1 MIKCPECGHQISDKA
16 PLCPSCGVEIAG
28 KVVKCPNCGEVYFK
42 EAEMCPNC
50 HRPTSNSV
58 NSEYTANEQITE
70 NEEQTQN
77 ANEYSRQPA
86 QVADTIEEKT
96 NSSNSSNTDK
106 KQVKEQPKKKGRTTL
121 IISFVIALLICGFG
135 FYFYKT
141 SADNKE
147 QQDYES
153 AMNSQDPTVLQ
164 SYLDRYKDAPM
175 AHIDSIQAHLNI
187 LKSNDQDWTNALVS
201 NSKTALE
208 DYLRNHPNSQH
219 KAEALNKIDS
229 LDWDQT
235 LKTNT
240 EEAFNEYLSQ
250 HPDGKFIDEAQDNL
264 DKLQSTKVQPEE
276 KQMISNLFRH
286 FFQSINSKDEDAL
299 TSTVSNIMTSFLGKQ
314 GATQD
319 DVINFMHKI
328 YKDDIKNMNWI
339 INSAYKI
346 QKKEVGDQEYEYTVQ
361 FSAQQQIDRTD
372 PTKEKLAK
380 YKIKAKVSPDDK
392 ISEFN
397 MIKIVE

>member
-1 MIKCPECGHQISDKA
+1 
-16 PLCPSCGVEIAG
+16 
-28 KVVKCPNCGEVYFK
+28 
-42 EAEMCPNC
+42 
-50 HRPTSNSV
+50 
-58 NSEYTANEQITE
+58 
-70 NEEQTQN
+70 
-77 ANEYSRQPA
+77 
-86 QVADTIEEKT
+86 
-96 NSSNSSNTDK
+96 
-106 KQVKEQPKKKGRTTL
+106 
-121 IISFVIALLICGFG
+121 
-135 FYFYKT
+135 
-141 SADNKE
+141 
-147 QQDYES
+147 
-153 AMNSQDPTVLQ
+153 MNSQDPTVLQ

-346 QKKEVGDQEYEYTVQ
+346 QKKEVGDQE
-361 FSAQQQIDRTD
+361 
-372 PTKEKLAK
+372 
-380 YKIKAKVSPDDK
+380 
-392 ISEFN
+392 
-397 MIKIVE
+397 